1 MDPILMIGKV
11 TNVGLVSC
19 ARRDDTLEGNNMPR
33 IFDYCDLNLDYIM
46 NTSQLNPFVYQ
57 SFLMI
62 IGFLRRVYY

>member
-1 MDPILMIGKV
+1 MDPNGMICKV
-11 TNVGLVSC
+11 SNVGLVSWV
-19 ARRDDTLEGNNMPR
+19 RRGDTLAANNMPR

-62 IGFLRRVYY
+62 IGSLRRVYY